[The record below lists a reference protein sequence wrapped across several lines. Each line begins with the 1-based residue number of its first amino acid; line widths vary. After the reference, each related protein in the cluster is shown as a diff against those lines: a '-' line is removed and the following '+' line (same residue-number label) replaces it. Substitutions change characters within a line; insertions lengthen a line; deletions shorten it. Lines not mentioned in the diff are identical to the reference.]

1 MRKSERVHNNCP
13 FLVFL
18 VDYFL
23 LFLRW
28 RQPQVSKLLPAAC
41 HHVLEEVAEEKPHR
55 HARKLYRAQH
65 RQEDRRRL
73 RVLSLV
79 AAVVLALLL

>member
-1 MRKSERVHNNCP
+1 M
-13 FLVFL
+13 
-18 VDYFL
+18 
-23 LFLRW
+23 
-28 RQPQVSKLLPAAC
+28 LPAAC
-41 HHVLEEVAEEKPHR
+41 HRVLEEVAEEKPHR

>member
-1 MRKSERVHNNCP
+1 MRRLVQNSMRKSGRV
-13 FLVFL
+13 
-18 VDYFL
+18 
-23 LFLRW
+23 
-28 RQPQVSKLLPAAC
+28 

-73 RVLSLV
+73 RVLSLALV